1 MNPLSGSFL
10 REGAEPAGS
19 LEGSDRSGW
28 HAVTLIGGPD
38 ITAGGKVHRDNEI
51 SGGLGGSPV
60 RLEQVSHCVLVCSV
74 GVERTHL
81 IS

>member
-28 HAVTLIGGPD
+28 HAVTLIGDPD

-51 SGGLGGSPV
+51 RGGLG
-60 RLEQVSHCVLVCSV
+60 
-74 GVERTHL
+74 
-81 IS
+81 